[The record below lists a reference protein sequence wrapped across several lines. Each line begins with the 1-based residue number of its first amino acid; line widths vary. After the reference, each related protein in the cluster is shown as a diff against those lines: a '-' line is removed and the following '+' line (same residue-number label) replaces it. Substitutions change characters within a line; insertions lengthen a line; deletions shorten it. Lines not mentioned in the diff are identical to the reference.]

1 MRKQSP
7 RMVMLGDTSVGK
19 TSLVNRLMSDCF
31 DSQTQPTTA
40 AAFYHF
46 KAKSPDAQ
54 SMQIWD
60 TAGMEQFKSLNSLYY
75 RNAVG
80 GILVFD
86 VTNRKTFE
94 SLQGWYDDFL
104 ANCAP
109 GPVVYVAANKCDDE
123 EHIDVTK
130 TELDAWCE
138 HHNAKGFLTSAVSG
152 QNVISM
158 FVDMSKDIPA
168 SRQSTAASEVLQV
181 SEAEENEPAS
191 KPCC

>member
-1 MRKQSP
+1 MRRQSP

-31 DSQTQPTTA
+31 DSTTQPTTA

-46 KAKSPDAQ
+46 KATSPDAQ

-80 GILVFD
+80 AILVFD

-94 SLQGWYDDFL
+94 SLPNWHHDFL
-104 ANCAP
+104 TNSAP
-109 GPVVYVAANKCDDE
+109 DPVVYVAANKCDDT
-123 EHIDVTK
+123 EHIEI
-130 TELDAWCE
+130 TEAELKRWCE
-138 HHNAKGFLTSAVSG
+138 SNKAKGFLTSAVSG
-152 QNVISM
+152 QNVRSM
-158 FVDMSKDIPA
+158 FEEMSKEIPA
-168 SRQSTAASEVLQV
+168 SRQSTAANEVLQI
-181 SEAEENEPAS
+181 SEAEEPQGR
-191 KPCC
+191 KCC